1 METPLLTAAHDLYPP
16 TLVVMLEVGLRR
28 NSAMHTSP
36 QSPATGAGMNDGGDG
51 RPLIDIVSSGPL
63 TLFFNPAFTIFLT

>member
-1 METPLLTAAHDLYPP
+1 METPLLTAHDLYPP
-16 TLVVMLEVGLRR
+16 TLVVMLEIGLRR

-51 RPLIDIVSSGPL
+51 RP
-63 TLFFNPAFTIFLT
+63 